1 MNYSS
6 PAWLLAFYL
15 ILILSLCFM
24 GTAGFTP
31 KQLHMYLIVR
41 CTVVTLE
48 DLVKIII
55 KYLLL
60 NIINVGIKLFC

>member
-1 MNYSS
+1 
-6 PAWLLAFYL
+6 
-15 ILILSLCFM
+15 M